1 MDFSSENRIQPVLI
15 DTPRLLL
22 KGFSPED
29 MDAVFTRLSKAE
41 IMELLG
47 HQTETDYEKEADK
60 QRQGYASYNRRF
72 LLFLLID
79 KASGTVIG
87 RCGLHN
93 WNPDHRRA
101 EIGYVMTVETFKQQ
115 GIMSEALSGILDYG
129 FSVLELNR
137 IEAIVAPENVPSLR
151 LLEKNGFVLEGRLRK
166 HYPTSDGFEDSL
178 IFGLLREEYKS
189 DLYEG

>member
-29 MDAVFTRLSKAE
+29 MDAVFTRLPEAE

-47 HQTETDYEKEADK
+47 HPTESEFEKEAEK

-72 LLFLLID
+72 LLFMLID
-79 KASGTVIG
+79 KASGAVIG

-93 WNPDHRRA
+93 WNPEHHRS
-101 EIGYVMTVETFKQQ
+101 EIGYRMTNEACKRQ
-115 GIMSEALSGILDYG
+115 GMMSEALSAILDYG

-137 IEAIVAPENVPSLR
+137 IEAIVAGVM
-151 LLEKNGFVLEGRLRK
+151 
-166 HYPTSDGFEDSL
+166 
-178 IFGLLREEYKS
+178 
-189 DLYEG
+189 